1 VRQPAPGGVL
11 VIGSVNRDRI
21 LRVTT
26 RPAAGST
33 VLATGMATRTGGK
46 GANQAVAAV
55 RAGAVTRLVGCV
67 GDDADGRDALADL
80 TRAGVDISGV
90 IVAARSPSGSAFVTV
105 TPDGE
110 NAIVVEPGS
119 NALLRAADAAEAIA
133 SSRSRRVAEG
143 VVVTQAEIPAAV
155 VDRAAAAAAA
165 AAAGIRFVYN
175 LAPYRPVSEPVLRL
189 CDPLVVNEGEAAA
202 LVGHPLGSVGLAQ
215 ATAVE
220 LASACR
226 SVVVTLGPA
235 GAVLADDRGA
245 RHVPAT
251 PVDDVVDTTG
261 AGDAFVGAMAAALAT
276 AADLDSAVTAGA
288 RAAAAVI
295 SRGAGSLSSAR

>member
-67 GDDADGRDALADL
+67 GDDADGREALADL

-119 NALLRAADAAEAIA
+119 NALLRPADAAEAIA
-133 SSRSRRVAEG
+133 SCRSRRVAEG

-155 VDRAAAAAAA
+155 VDRAAAAA

-235 GAVLADDRGA
+235 GAVLADDRGP

-261 AGDAFVGAMAAALAT
+261 AGDAFVGAMAAALAA